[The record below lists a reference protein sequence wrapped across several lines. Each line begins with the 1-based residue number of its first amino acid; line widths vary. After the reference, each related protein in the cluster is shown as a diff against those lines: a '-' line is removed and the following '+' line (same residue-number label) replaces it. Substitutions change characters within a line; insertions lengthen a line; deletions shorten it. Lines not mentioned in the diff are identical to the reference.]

1 MKQFLIAIVVLLGL
15 LIPATVIA
23 QPAPPHRYGYDV
35 VKHCYTVWVPFPHSR
50 CEWVYVR
57 HSYRPVPPPPRNY
70 TPAPPPPGP
79 RPGHHPP
86 PPPPHHGGPG
96 HHGHGGPHH

>member
-1 MKQFLIAIVVLLGL
+1 MKQFLIAIIVLIGL

-23 QPAPPHRYGYDV
+23 QPAPPHRHGYDV

-57 HSYRPVPPPPRNY
+57 HGYRPVLPPPRNY
-70 TPAPPPPGP
+70 TPAPPPGP
-79 RPGHHPP
+79 RPDHHPP
-86 PPPPHHGGPG
+86 PLHHGVPG